1 LAKNAEIVFD
11 FNTSL
16 FGHADGGTDA
26 KIKLRELA
34 SKLPKDSLLFKLAN
48 EKSDTKQTL
57 PNRTPY

>member
-26 KIKLRELA
+26 RIKLRELA